1 MSEQERSSASK
12 DLRPSTA
19 EREPYV
25 DALAE
30 AHADGRL
37 DAEEYWSRLGDV
49 EAATTGHA
57 LDQIVDDVPFHLHE
71 QRAERATRV
80 SRRKAVAGLGL
91 FLALGG
97 GSYALTRAWLEDRSE
112 KAAPGPDAS
121 SPSAAPESATT
132 PDTIETPEPG
142 SVPTTMVQVPLF
154 DAQTLPKAMDHC
166 ISIGIV
172 QIRDIAVWD
181 PWVQVNGRTKDG
193 ELRRVEYHTD
203 RAPSQ
208 GEHTESGPWLEA
220 AELRDLDLADLVR
233 RSRDI
238 ADLGGGDEELRAT
251 IRHWQ
256 ETWSIEIRGSS
267 EEVHW
272 DITGQNQLDL

>member
-1 MSEQERSSASK
+1 MREQESSGASK

-37 DAEEYWSRLGDV
+37 DAEEYWARLGDV

-57 LDQIVDDVPFHLHE
+57 LDQVVNDIPFHLHE
-71 QRAERATRV
+71 QRARRAARV

-97 GSYALTRAWLEDRSE
+97 GSYALTRAWLGDRDE
-112 KAAPGPDAS
+112 QALPGPDAS
-121 SPSAAPESATT
+121 SPTAAPETS

-154 DAQTLPKAMDHC
+154 DAQTMPKAMDHC
-166 ISIGIV
+166 MSIGIV
-172 QIRDIAVWD
+172 QIADIAVWG
-181 PWVQVNGRTKDG
+181 PRVQVNGRTQDG
-193 ELRRVEYHTD
+193 KLQRIEYRTD
-203 RAPSQ
+203 RAPTLA
-208 GEHTESGPWLEA
+208 EHTESGPYIEA

-238 ADLGGGDEELRAT
+238 AELGGGDEDLRCT
-251 IRHWQ
+251 IRYWPDV
-256 ETWSIEIRGSS
+256 WSIEVRGSS
-267 EEVHW
+267 DEVYW

>member
-1 MSEQERSSASK
+1 MSDQEPSSASK

-37 DAEEYWSRLGDV
+37 DAEEYWARLGDV
-49 EAATTGHA
+49 EAATTGRE
-57 LDQIVDDVPFHLHE
+57 LDQIVNDVPFHLHE
-71 QRAERATRV
+71 QRAQRAARV

-97 GSYALTRAWLEDRSE
+97 GSYALTRAWLEDRNE

-121 SPSAAPESATT
+121 SPTAAPEGATS
-132 PDTIETPEPG
+132 PETIETPEPG

-154 DAQTLPKAMDHC
+154 DAQTMPKAMDHC

-172 QIRDIAVWD
+172 QICNVAVWD

-193 ELRRVEYHTD
+193 ILQRIEYHTD
-203 RAPSQ
+203 RAPTLT
-208 GEHTESGPWLEA
+208 EHNESGPWLEA

-238 ADLGGGDEELRAT
+238 ADIGERDEELRCT
-251 IRHWQ
+251 IRHWA
-256 ETWSIEIRGSS
+256 EVWSIQVSGSP
-267 EEVHW
+267 EDVYW